1 MASIKK
7 FFLYLFVIIVLPLSF
22 QECKVSYSFT
32 GTSLSPNVKSFSVDY
47 FSNHAGLV
55 NATLS
60 QTFTEA
66 LKDKLGKQT
75 SLNLET
81 ERGDLEFSGQITGYS
96 TKPINI
102 TENDESAQT
111 RLTITVKVKYVNNLD
126 HGEDWD
132 KSFSAYSDYDS
143 SKMLTDVEEELCSEI
158 TEDLVDDIFNAS
170 IANW

>member
-1 MASIKK
+1 MVSIKK
-7 FFLYLFVIIVLPLSF
+7 YFIYLSVFIVLPLSF
-22 QECKVSYSFT
+22 QECKISYSFT
-32 GTSLSPNVKSFSVDY
+32 GTSISPNVKSFSVDY

-66 LKDKLGKQT
+66 LKDKMEKQT
-75 SLNLET
+75 SLNMET
-81 ERGDLEFSGQITGYS
+81 KRGDLEFSGQITGYR
-96 TKPINI
+96 TNPINI
-102 TENDESAQT
+102 QEGDQAAQT
-111 RLTITVKVKYVNNLD
+111 RLTITVKVKYINNLD

-143 SKMLTDVEEELCSEI
+143 SKMLTDVEDELCSEI
-158 TEDLVDDIFNAS
+158 TEDLVEDIFNAS

>member
-1 MASIKK
+1 MASIRKNLIYLLV
-7 FFLYLFVIIVLPLSF
+7 FLVLPLSF

-32 GTSLSPNVKSFSVDY
+32 GTSLSPNVKSFSIDY

-60 QTFTEA
+60 QTFTDA
-66 LKDKLGKQT
+66 LKDKMEKQT
-75 SLNLET
+75 SLNMET
-81 ERGDLEFSGQITGYS
+81 KRGDLEFSGQITGYG
-96 TKPINI
+96 TRPINI
-102 TENDESAQT
+102 KEGDQAAQT

-143 SKMLTDVEEELCSEI
+143 SKMLSDVEDGLCEEI
-158 TEDLVDDIFNAS
+158 TEELVEDIFNAS

>member
-1 MASIKK
+1 MESIKK
-7 FFLYLFVIIVLPLSF
+7 IFIYFLVFLVLPLSF
-22 QECKVSYSFT
+22 HDCKVTYSFT

-47 FSNHAGLV
+47 FPNHAGLV

-66 LKDKLGKQT
+66 LKEKLEKQT
-75 SLNLET
+75 SLNMET
-81 ERGDLEFSGQITGYS
+81 KRGDLEFSGQITGYS

-102 TENDESAQT
+102 KEGDQSAQT

-143 SKMLTDVEEELCSEI
+143 GKMITDVEDGLCEEI
-158 TEDLVDDIFNAS
+158 TKELVEDIFNAS